1 MTWPECAECHNSNIL
16 ELHFELCEHTMSLS
30 LKWHQ
35 KLFLLV
41 LVAPS
46 KQVFIF
52 WIRTESILEQSQ
64 HIIYD
69 VAQNILSIH
78 GGNQVNEFLGWEQQ
92 ESGIS
97 WTLPKA
103 ASWGKSNW
111 SVPLKTKT
119 KPQMYTLK
127 PWAPNNEDSR
137 CEAMQPR
144 QWAPC
149 GQQHLPG
156 SVRQKAAMCSPEAR
170 RGRYLAFC
178 SSVPAM
184 RIPCRN
190 KHRKLCSITLWE
202 KRGSWEAP
210 ACSESFICKYYG
222 TARDSLI
229 NIRLYYFS
237 VVKIFFH
244 LHSVLNST
252 RNFLLL

>member
-144 QWAPC
+144 QWAPVGSSTCQARWGRRQQCAPPRPGGAGTWPSAPRCQLWGSPAETSTGNFAASPC
-149 GQQHLPG
+149 GKREGAEKLQH
-156 SVRQKAAMCSPEAR
+156 VQKASFA
-170 RGRYLAFC
+170 
-178 SSVPAM
+178 
-184 RIPCRN
+184 
-190 KHRKLCSITLWE
+190 SIMAQQET
-202 KRGSWEAP
+202 
-210 ACSESFICKYYG
+210 
-222 TARDSLI
+222 
-229 NIRLYYFS
+229 
-237 VVKIFFH
+237 V
-244 LHSVLNST
+244 
-252 RNFLLL
+252 